1 MLLTTTSS
9 LQDKKILEYKGIV
22 NGNAIVGV
30 NALKD
35 MFASF
40 RDIFGGRSGAYE
52 EELNRAK
59 QLAMDEMI
67 EQATAMGANAIIG
80 VDIDFESIQVSGSML
95 MVNASGTAVIIE

>member
-1 MLLTTTSS
+1 MLLSTTSS

-40 RDIFGGRSGAYE
+40 RDFFGGRSAAYE

-67 EQATAMGANAIIG
+67 EQARTLGANAIIG
-80 VDIDFESIQVSGSML
+80 IDIDFESIQVSGSML
-95 MVNASGTAVIIE
+95 MVNASGTAVVIE